1 MSEIRDELT
10 TKNLWHLMIKLS
22 VPAIL
27 GQFVVGL
34 YALVDSI
41 YVGQM
46 ISTDAMSAVSAASP
60 FFLINNGIAV
70 LLGIGSGSILSR
82 AIGRKDD
89 KTVDKIMGNLGV
101 LVLILSSIAMAVGMV
116 FAPFFLKLAGAEGA
130 VLEMGVAYLRT
141 IFIGAVFV
149 NFMQAANMVMRAEGR
164 MAVAMAIMA
173 GGAILNIILDPIFIK
188 ALPGYGPKAVAL
200 ATVVSQLAQAL
211 FTLWYFLRKSPV
223 VKFHGFRLAKEL
235 LPEIFKI
242 GASAMLMQIMM
253 LIQMTIVYNTVVKY
267 GDSSQIAIMGAAQRV
282 MQLSFVPIWGMSQGL
297 QPVVGTNY
305 GANNYNRVKRATNVF
320 IISSTILATLAWG
333 VVELF
338 PAQIL
343 AAFITEPDI
352 VLKGVLN
359 FRIIFS
365 LFPTYGLLIM
375 AVTYFQALG
384 KGKQAGLLVVFRQ
397 FALIVPLVLLLPIL
411 MGGSVIGVW
420 SAIPINDAILFL
432 AAGFLLLKAYQE
444 LAVIPDVSIR
454 KE

>member
-1 MSEIRDELT
+1 MSEIRDELV
-10 TKNLWHLMIKLS
+10 TKNLWRLMFKLS

-34 YALVDSI
+34 YSLVDSI

-60 FFLINNGIAV
+60 FFLINNGVAV

-82 AIGRKDD
+82 AIGRKDG

-101 LVLILSSIAMAVGMV
+101 LVLILSSITMVVGII
-116 FAPFFLKLAGAEGA
+116 FAPLFLKLAGAEGV
-130 VLEMGVAYLRT
+130 VLEMGVSYLRT
-141 IFIGAVFV
+141 IFIGSIFV

-164 MAVAMAIMA
+164 MAIAMSIMA

-188 ALPGYGPKAVAL
+188 AFPSIGPKAVAV
-200 ATVVSQLAQAL
+200 ATVTSQLLQAV
-211 FTLWYFLRKSPV
+211 FTLWYFMKKSPV
-223 VKFHGFRLAKEL
+223 VKFHGLRLERAL

-242 GASAMLMQIMM
+242 GASAMLMQVMM
-253 LIQMTIVYNTVVKY
+253 LVQMTIVYNTAVKY
-267 GDSSQIAIMGAAQRV
+267 GDASQIAIMGAAQRV

-305 GANNYNRVKRATNVF
+305 GAKNYIRVRRATNVF
-320 IISSTILATLAWG
+320 IISSTVLATLAWG
-333 VVELF
+333 IAELF
-338 PAQIL
+338 TAQIL
-343 AAFITEPDI
+343 AAFITEPNI

-359 FRIIFS
+359 FRIMFS

-375 AVTYFQALG
+375 AITYFQALG

-397 FALIVPLVLLLPIL
+397 FALIIPLVLILPIL
-411 MGGSVIGVW
+411 MSGNVIGVW
-420 SAIPINDAILFL
+420 SAVPINDAILFL
-432 AAGFLLLKAYQE
+432 TASFLLLKEYKA
-444 LAVIPDVSIR
+444 LNNLG
-454 KE
+454 